1 MNKDPED
8 PNRSDDYQNIVNAN
22 REPQG
27 DLQVKWAAIK
37 DDYLNKYPDITERD
51 TNYLLGEFEN
61 MLSNIA
67 TRTKRSI
74 AEVRNEI
81 MTWPQ

>member
-27 DLQVKWAAIK
+27 DLQKKWADIK
-37 DDYLNKYPDITERD
+37 EEYLQKYPEITERD
-51 TNYLLGEFEN
+51 TNYLLGEFEK
-61 MLSNIA
+61 MLSSIA

-81 MTWPQ
+81 MTWPN